1 MPTLYDELLKI
12 SAEFDKQQELP
23 EDPLLNDA
31 LETAGGLKEPELLP
45 DDPVLEQKGIVMEY
59 ELANGDIFELK
70 IKRAGARNTE
80 WRKLYNQLL
89 RPVEEENEAG
99 KISESENHYMM
110 AELYAKS
117 CVIGWK
123 GLKDA
128 EGNEVPFSLE
138 NCLELFCFMPELLT
152 KVINDCHERSNFAHK
167 EKEATA
173 KNS

>member
-1 MPTLYDELLKI
+1 MATNGTKVKEKTITINALQLRKKFANIYGTFG
-12 SAEFDKQQELP
+12 S
-23 EDPLLNDA
+23 DPI
-31 LETAGGLKEPELLP
+31 
-45 DDPVLEQKGIVMEY
+45 LEQKGVVMEY
-59 ELANGDIFELK
+59 ELQNGEIFELK
-70 IKRAGARNTE
+70 IKRAGARNTV

-89 RPVEEENEAG
+89 RPVEDQNQAG
-99 KISESENHYMM
+99 EISETENHYMM

-128 EGNEVPFSLE
+128 DGNEVPFSIGT
-138 NCLELFCFMPELLT
+138 CLELFCFMPELLT

-173 KNS
+173 KN